1 MEGGVGKTRTKDLGK
16 EVTETL
22 KLILLKTCYHFFSRL
37 IRAVLR
43 DPLVVTG
50 FHFY

>member
-1 MEGGVGKTRTKDLGK
+1 MKGGVDKTRTKDLGK

-22 KLILLKTCYHFFSRL
+22 KSILTSYDFSSRL